1 MLKAPN
7 PADSW
12 ADWEDAHELPWWDD
26 PVSPLD
32 GDGKTLNRKLV
43 AKLAKYPEMMS
54 SGDLRK
60 LIPRLKNQNEL
71 RGHGEGNSERMEVVH
86 TFEGLPG
93 TTAGAPG
100 GATAATYAGPAI
112 SSL

>member
-43 AKLAKYPEMMS
+43 AKLQVHIHTVVYLFVIVTNDWTYDC
-54 SGDLRK
+54 GLLRK
-60 LIPRLKNQNEL
+60 AL
-71 RGHGEGNSERMEVVH
+71 
-86 TFEGLPG
+86 
-93 TTAGAPG
+93 
-100 GATAATYAGPAI
+100 
-112 SSL
+112 